1 MGGGLPGL
9 HWSGAEVEW
18 HGCGVLLVKNSQGHV
33 KGVAGVDGV
42 SLQVSWLGTRP
53 EMCKQGGQGQKE
65 SGWGEST

>member
-33 KGVAGVDGV
+33 KGVAGG
-42 SLQVSWLGTRP
+42 
-53 EMCKQGGQGQKE
+53 
-65 SGWGEST
+65 GWGESAGLLAWHQAGDVQTGWPGTEGEWVG